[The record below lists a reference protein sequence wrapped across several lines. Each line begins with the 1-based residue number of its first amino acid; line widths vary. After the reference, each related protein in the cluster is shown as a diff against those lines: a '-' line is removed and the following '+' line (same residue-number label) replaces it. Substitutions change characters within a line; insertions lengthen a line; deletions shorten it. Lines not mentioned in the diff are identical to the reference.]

1 MKKLFLSL
9 VLAATAITANATVIT
24 VNNGSVTA
32 GQYTTIQPAV
42 DAAKAGDTIYVHGS
56 VTTYGDVTLN
66 KRVVLLGAG
75 HHLTGTQYNLSSKLS
90 YIYLSQGNS
99 TTLPTGSIIKG
110 FDFGNLG
117 SSGGSLLIN
126 NITIE
131 RNYFSYLS
139 VYGSGWIIKNN
150 VGSYIAC
157 TENKNL
163 IISNNVLVNVATS
176 SQPSVIITNNIFR
189 SGCYINSVSYANI
202 ANNIFIEPGQNY
214 GITSNGSQNTWNK
227 NIMIYADPANFKTF
241 PPAGN
246 TGVGNLNTI
255 DDQFTDVI
263 PLNVTSNDV
272 PNYNWNLLTT
282 SLGYKYG
289 TDGTDNGIFGGSY
302 PMPDLTGAT
311 NIPQMT
317 SMDILNSVIP
327 QNGTLTIELK
337 ARGQQ

>member
-1 MKKLFLSL
+1 MKKILLSL
-9 VLAATAITANATVIT
+9 VLAVTAISANATVIT

-56 VTTYGDVTLN
+56 VTSYGDVTLN

-75 HHLTGTQYNLSSKLS
+75 HHLKGTQYNLSSKLS
-90 YIYLSQGNS
+90 NIYLSQGNS

-110 FDFGNLG
+110 FEFGSLTT
-117 SSGGSLLIN
+117 SGGSLLVN

-131 RNYFSYLS
+131 RNYCSYLT

-150 VGSYIAC
+150 IGYSISCAD
-157 TENKNL
+157 NKNL
-163 IISNNVLVNVATS
+163 IISNNVLNYVASS

-189 SGCYINSVSYANI
+189 SGCYLNNVSYANI

-214 GITSNGSQNTWNK
+214 GATNGSQNTWNK

-327 QNGTLTIELK
+327 QNGTLSIDFK
-337 ARGQQ
+337 AKGHK